1 MPHLSALVIDAVI
14 DRGCGL
20 VLDVRLRAA
29 EATCSRCGQ
38 SSRRVHSRYRRGLD
52 EAPIAGRPVQLR
64 LRVRR
69 FFCDNADCPARTFAE
84 QPAELTAPRARRTL
98 PLRRMLVSIAVALAG
113 RAGARLAERLGM
125 LTSRDSL
132 LRLLRTLPDPQP
144 ERPQPNGQHER
155 PRLLGIDDFALRRGH
170 VYGTVVVDMLSGRPV
185 DLLPDRQSSTVA
197 AWLDARP
204 EVEVIC
210 RDRAGAY
217 AEAAALAAPQAVQVA
232 DRWHLWHNL
241 AGHLERV
248 VLAHRRC
255 LRGLPPP
262 DPIDD
267 ADPHDRADAATT
279 AGGAAAN
286 TAAPSGLAPKP
297 NPPRQELWIVTRT
310 RERYQTITELRAA
323 GKPIAQI
330 ARELGLD
337 RRTVRRFARAASEDE
352 LQVKN
357 RQRATVL
364 DDYTDYLHRRWS
376 EGCTDAAALAREITA
391 MGYRGSIR
399 TVRTYLRPLRGGRPV
414 PPPRTTAP
422 TVREVTSWMLRRPDT
437 LDTDEQARLAQVRAH
452 CPQLDATAGHLA
464 AFAEMMCGRHGDRL
478 DAWLA
483 AVDADTI
490 QPLHRFAAG
499 LRRDYD
505 AVRAGLTLEHNSGRV
520 EGTVNKIKMIKR
532 QMFGRAN
539 FDLLRTRV
547 LHAR

>member
-1 MPHLSALVIDAVI
+1 VLLPHLATLVVEAVS

-20 VLDVRLRAA
+20 VLDVRLHAEDAA
-29 EATCSRCGQ
+29 CPRCGQ
-38 SSRRVHSRYRRGLD
+38 RSGRVHSRYHRRLD
-52 EAPIAGRPVQLR
+52 DAPVAGRAVQLR

-69 FFCDNADCPARTFAE
+69 FFCDNISCSSRTFAE
-84 QPAELTAPRARRTL
+84 QPAELTEPRARRTSL
-98 PLRRMLVSIAVALAG
+98 VRRMLVRIAVALAG

-125 LTSRDSL
+125 PTSRDSM
-132 LRLLRTLPDPQP
+132 LRLLRTLPDPSP
-144 ERPQPNGQHER
+144 DHGR

-170 VYGTVVVDMLSGRPV
+170 VYGTVVVDMISGRPV
-185 DLLPDRQSSTVA
+185 DLLPDRQSGTVA
-197 AWLDARP
+197 AWLDGRP

-255 LRGLPPP
+255 LRELSPP
-262 DPIDD
+262 DDAKHAESGDD
-267 ADPHDRADAATT
+267 TVAAAGATT
-279 AGGAAAN
+279 DMS
-286 TAAPSGLAPKP
+286 APVP
-297 NPPRQELWIVTRT
+297 ELWIVTRT
-310 RERYQTITELRAA
+310 RERYRAITALQAA
-323 GKPIAQI
+323 GTSIAQI

-337 RRTVRRFARAASEDE
+337 RRTVRRFVRAANEEE

-357 RQRATVL
+357 RQRATLL
-364 DDYTDYLHRRWS
+364 DDYTDHLHRRWA
-376 EGCTDAAALAREITA
+376 EGCTDAAALAQEIIA
-391 MGYRGSIR
+391 MGYRGSVR
-399 TVRTYLRPLRGGRPV
+399 TVRTYLHPLRSGRPV
-414 PPPRTTAP
+414 PPPRATAP
-422 TVREVTSWMLRRPDT
+422 TIREVTSWMLRHPDN
-437 LDTDEQARLAQVRAH
+437 LDADEQLCLQQVKAH
-452 CPQLDATAGHLA
+452 CPELAAAATHVT

-478 DAWLA
+478 DKWLA
-483 AVDADTI
+483 AVEADTLI
-490 QPLHRFAAG
+490 PLQRFATG